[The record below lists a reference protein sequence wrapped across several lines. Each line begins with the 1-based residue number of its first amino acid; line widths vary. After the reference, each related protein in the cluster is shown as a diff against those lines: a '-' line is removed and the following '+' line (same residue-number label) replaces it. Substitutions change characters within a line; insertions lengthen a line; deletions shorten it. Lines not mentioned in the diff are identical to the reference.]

1 MSNSEKRPLI
11 RRHIGLEELLQLA
24 TPGELV
30 AIGEILLDKAH
41 DRLLGDDSARQRL
54 AQCFEAGELYKVVDE
69 IAFEIRA
76 LGSVSLASLLRRGEP
91 VSYDEVVRD
100 VASELKAEFS
110 KTDSTSAIEEKVLAK
125 LVEKLAEQ
133 AESAKAESQAGS
145 GSWLGRARLNK
156 SFSAVLGP
164 LGKLGMGTA
173 GGGLLSG
180 ALGSVAAVGSVAA
193 AGMLAALPLTAVGA
207 VSAGVWAFNNKKRPE
222 LEGLTTIVVHIAR
235 IRAGV
240 VAADHEDFDNR
251 LRACL

>member
-24 TPGELV
+24 TPDELV
-30 AIGEILLDKAH
+30 AISEVLLDKAH
-41 DRLLGDDSARQRL
+41 DRLLGDDSTRQRL
-54 AQCFEAGELYKVVDE
+54 AQCFAAGELYKAVAE
-69 IAFEIRA
+69 IAYEIRA

-100 VASELKAEFS
+100 VAGELKVAFS
-110 KTDSTSAIEEKVLAK
+110 KADSTAVVEEQVLAK
-125 LVEKLAEQ
+125 LIEKLAEQ
-133 AESAKAESQAGS
+133 AESTEADSQTEK
-145 GSWLGRARLNK
+145 GSWFGRARLNK
-156 SFSAVLGP
+156 PFSAVLGP
-164 LGKLGMGTA
+164 LGKLGMGAA

-193 AGMLAALPLTAVGA
+193 AGVVAALPLTAISA

-222 LEGLTTIVVHIAR
+222 LQGLAAIVMHIAR
-235 IRAGV
+235 IRAGA
-240 VAADHEDFDNR
+240 VAEDHEEFAKR